1 MVVLDVVVVVV
12 LVDVLVRNPVPEV
25 GHHSPCSLSK
35 DGRSGNTEQ
44 IALKPT
50 ALTWNN
56 GTSLIYERIFTSSW
70 RVLMLVRLPSS
81 GGTDW
86 IPLF

>member
-1 MVVLDVVVVVV
+1 MVVVLDVVVV
-12 LVDVLVRNPVPEV
+12 VDVLVRNPVPEV
-25 GHHSPCSLSK
+25 GHHSSCSLSQ

-50 ALTWNN
+50 ALTWN
-56 GTSLIYERIFTSSW
+56 LISYERIFTSSW
-70 RVLMLVRLPSS
+70 RVRILVRFPSS
-81 GGTDW
+81 GGMEW

>member
-25 GHHSPCSLSK
+25 GHHSSCSLSQ

-50 ALTWNN
+50 ALTWNT
-56 GTSLIYERIFTSSW
+56 GPCLIYSPPAGEFGYW
-70 RVLMLVRLPSS
+70 
-81 GGTDW
+81 
-86 IPLF
+86 